1 MSPCLHASRQTGV
14 TLLELLV
21 VIVIIALAAT
31 LSVAWLGGGEPARLK
46 SSVEQL
52 RSDMR
57 LAGDI
62 AFGQQRIIGW
72 RPDTRGYHFVT
83 WRAQPNGGA
92 QSSGG
97 EWVSLNADEE
107 LPDRSWSQP
116 ITATLVPPA
125 TDDVAPWLIWWPT
138 GEVTGGELTLRSGQE
153 RMTLHVDALA
163 VRLADDPAVADE
175 KVAGSFP

>member
-1 MSPCLHASRQTGV
+1 MRRAPLPAKQHGM

-21 VIVIIALAAT
+21 VIVIIGLAAS

-57 LAGDI
+57 LASDI
-62 AFGQQRIIGW
+62 AFGRQRIIGW
-72 RPDTRGYHFVT
+72 RPGIRGYRFVT
-83 WRAQPNGGA
+83 WKA
-92 QSSGG
+92 QSNGG
-97 EWVSLNADEE
+97 EWVPLDDEE
-107 LPDRSWSQP
+107 LPDRSWSQSV
-116 ITATLVPPA
+116 TATLATLA
-125 TDDVAPWLIWWPT
+125 TDDAAPRLIWWPN

-163 VRLADDPAVADE
+163 VRLADDPAVANG
-175 KVAGSFP
+175 KVAGSSP

>member
-1 MSPCLHASRQTGV
+1 MNPCPHASRQAGV

-31 LSVAWLGGGEPARLK
+31 LSVAWLGGGEPARLR

-52 RSDMR
+52 QSDMR

-72 RPDTRGYHFVT
+72 RPGIQGYRFVT
-83 WRAQPNGGA
+83 WRAQSN
-92 QSSGG
+92 GG
-97 EWVSLNADEE
+97 EWVPLNDDGE

-116 ITATLVPPA
+116 VTATRVPPA
-125 TDDVAPWLIWWPT
+125 ADDAAPWLIWWPN
-138 GEVTGGELTLRSGQE
+138 GEVTGGELTLHSGQDQ
-153 RMTLHVDALA
+153 MTLHVDALA
-163 VRLADDPAVADE
+163 VRLADDSMTESLP
-175 KVAGSFP
+175 

>member
-1 MSPCLHASRQTGV
+1 M

-21 VIVIIALAAT
+21 VIVIIALAAS

-62 AFGQQRIIGW
+62 AFGRQRIIGW
-72 RPDTRGYHFVT
+72 QPDTWGYRFVT
-83 WRAQPNGGA
+83 WQAQPNGGGA
-92 QSSGG
+92 NGG
-97 EWVSLNADEE
+97 EWVALNDDEE
-107 LPDRSWSQP
+107 LPDRSWPQP
-116 ITATLVPPA
+116 ATATLAPPA
-125 TDDVAPWLIWWPT
+125 TDDATPWLIWWPN

-163 VRLADDPAVADE
+163 VRLADDPTVANEAVANT
-175 KVAGSFP
+175 KVARSPP